1 MIKIILSLFSFFSD
15 IINSMV
21 STKIPIFLISLS
33 FFLISCTSYR
43 QFEKLV
49 EEFEIPHK
57 ILPAD
62 FNITWQ
68 AVLQVMQKYDLELQN
83 QESGTIKTRWMDNTL
98 SFNFADSFGKNDAVK
113 AAKFKVIIN
122 VSKGIRNEKEVAKVS
137 VFKRQMVEQDF
148 LQGWKVIRSDGIL
161 EKTILYRIN
170 RIIALEKKLK
180 KIEDSKKKQVEK
192 SF

>member
-1 MIKIILSLFSFFSD
+1 MLLAFLSS
-15 IINSMV
+15 
-21 STKIPIFLISLS
+21 
-33 FFLISCTSYR
+33 FLISCTSYK
-43 QFEKLV
+43 QFEHLV

-62 FNITWQ
+62 FNIAWQ

-98 SFNFADSFGKNDAVK
+98 AFNFADSFGQNDSVK
-113 AAKFKVIIN
+113 AAKFKVVIN
-122 VSKGIRNEKEVAKVS
+122 VSKGIREEKEVTKVS

-148 LQGWKVIRSDGIL
+148 LQGWKVMRSDGIL

-170 RIIALEKKLK
+170 RIISLETKFK
-180 KIEDSKKKQVEK
+180 KIEEAKKKRAEK